1 MAQPTRIKASLLNRL
16 FSIQPGEEQKTFLLY
31 GLHFI
36 FWLGLRWGD
45 TASYTLYL
53 NDRGAAGLSLM
64 FIGNAAIAFVV
75 GLIYNSFADRVNN
88 ERLLLVLLGLLA
100 VWLVSV
106 QGMLLYPATSRP
118 GGVVYPYFYL
128 SFWAFADLTAL
139 HILTYINDFY
149 DTRAAKQ
156 SLPFL
161 LSASFAGAMVAGLSV
176 KWLALTFMP
185 LAWLV
190 CVGLM
195 IGLLLFIRRQWRGE
209 RHQLDQGR
217 LDSRSHRAP
226 KGAWTNL
233 REGFRFV
240 QISTL
245 LRVLA
250 LSTLLLTLLMKLLT
264 FQASVVFVAH
274 FQGDPVGLKNFNG
287 LVDTFSNLAGLLL
300 PSLVF
305 RPLLANLGV
314 GVTNLLFPVLTLATV
329 GALSY
334 APTLGTAINGR
345 LTDRLF
351 KKAFR
356 NPVDALLY
364 NSVPGQVR
372 GRARGFINGLV
383 TPLGTLGAGLLLLAM
398 QRGWFSPRGLS
409 ALGLLL
415 GGTYV
420 FLAYHV
426 RRAYSKAM
434 TDLLA
439 AGEASLLALGEDL
452 EWYDPATLLFLERQL
467 NNAQDERTVIFLAE
481 TLYDLQGRK
490 ALPRLQEL
498 TVSQGPQ
505 VRAAIIRLISTPWS
519 ADPIVGHICLRGL
532 HDPDLEVRRAAVV
545 ALTTSPD
552 AEQNKRWVKAFL
564 ACLNDPDEVV
574 QASVIPLLLASG
586 DFYYLMP
593 AVRVLSEWLSEN
605 APTERRMLGL
615 QVLFKTG
622 DEQLARTLI
631 HYTHDPVPAIR
642 KQATALIGDLA
653 ARSAHES
660 FQQWG
665 QAALSDQ
672 LDDADEQVRLIAVQ
686 GLGRLPGAETSRI
699 LLPTLG
705 DPAFAVRRAAG
716 AALQVFLKPELA
728 QALASPAVDRAT
740 TAAAVLCR
748 LRRGQLYSHA
758 RHYLA
763 ARLEGLIV
771 EAYQVRLQSLPF
783 QSLQLLG
790 GELLT
795 STLQE
800 EADELVEQ
808 ALWLVGIL
816 SGEQRARA
824 IWQALHDGPASQRAN
839 AWETLET
846 LTSPRLAR
854 LVMPLYDGTP
864 LPALAHYG
872 QETLALSESTPWSL
886 FQRAW
891 PALGDAADQAPA
903 SRQRLTTRRSSWLQ
917 AVVMY
922 LLVELSTLDDH
933 DQVAEELIA
942 QAARAT
948 LQLPADPLVH
958 KTASWVL
965 TRLKPA
971 AGGGAQGMMSLIE
984 KAIFIKA
991 VSIFQEMTAEELRV
1005 LAGISEEATYSA
1017 GQRIVTQGGS
1027 GDTLYIIVHGQVL
1040 VQQRSKV
1047 NGDQEETI
1055 DLALLG
1061 PRESFAE
1068 MSLFDNEPY
1077 SADVIAQEPTGVLLV
1092 RREPLMALIK
1102 RDPEIAVGLFKVFS
1116 RRLRQANARIA
1127 QLEAARL

>member
-1 MAQPTRIKASLLNRL
+1 MAQPTRVKVSLLNRL
-16 FSIQPGEEQKTFLLY
+16 FSIQPGEEKKTLLLY

-64 FIGNAAIAFVV
+64 FMGNAAIAFVV
-75 GLIYNSFADRVNN
+75 GLVYNSFADRVSN

-106 QGMLLYPATSRP
+106 QGMLLHPATGRP

-128 SFWAFADLTAL
+128 SFWAFADLTAI

-149 DTRAAKQ
+149 DTRAAKR

-161 LSASFAGAMVAGLSV
+161 LSASFAGAIVAGLSV

-195 IGLLLFIRRQWRGE
+195 LGLVLFIRWQLKGE
-209 RHQLDQGR
+209 RYRLAQGR
-217 LDSRSHRAP
+217 REGQSRRAP
-226 KGAWTNL
+226 EGAWTNL

-240 QISTL
+240 RTSTL

-250 LSTLLLTLLMKLLT
+250 LSTLLLALLMKLLT

-274 FQGDPVGLKNFNG
+274 FQDDPVGLKNFNG

-314 GVTNLLFPVLTLATV
+314 GVTNLLFPVLTLAAV

-364 NSVPGQVR
+364 NSVPGQMR

-383 TPLGTLGAGLLLLAM
+383 TPLGTLCAGLLLLAM
-398 QRGWFSPRGLS
+398 QRGWFSPTVLA
-409 ALGLLL
+409 ALGLLS
-415 GGTYV
+415 GGAYV

-426 RRAYSKAM
+426 RRAYSQAM
-434 TDLLA
+434 ADLLA
-439 AGEASLLALGEDL
+439 ASDASLFALEENL
-452 EWYDPATLLFLERQL
+452 EWYDPAMLLLLERQL
-467 NNAQDERTVIFLAE
+467 NAVPDERTVVFLAE

-498 TVSQGPQ
+498 TVSHGPQ
-505 VRAAIIRLISTPWS
+505 VRAAIIRLIGAQWS
-519 ADPIVGHICLRGL
+519 ADPIVGHVCLKGL
-532 HDPDLEVRRAAVV
+532 RDPAPEVRRAAVI
-545 ALTTSPD
+545 ALAVSPG
-552 AEQNKRWVKAFL
+552 AERNERWLAAFL
-564 ACLNDPDEVV
+564 ACLDDPDEVV
-574 QASVIPLLLASG
+574 QASVIPPLLASG
-586 DFYYLMP
+586 DFYYLVP
-593 AVRVLSEWLSEN
+593 AVRMLSEWLSEN
-605 APTERRMLGL
+605 APVERRMLGL
-615 QVLFKTG
+615 RVLFKTG

-631 HYTHDPVPAIR
+631 HYTHDPVSAMR
-642 KQATALIGDLA
+642 KQATALIGDLV
-653 ARSAHES
+653 AHSFRES
-660 FQQWG
+660 FKQWG
-665 QAALSDQ
+665 RTVLSAQ

-686 GLGRLPGAETSRI
+686 SLGRVPGAETSWV
-699 LLPTLG
+699 LLPALG
-705 DPAFAVRRAAG
+705 DPAFAVRRAACV
-716 AALQVFLKPELA
+716 ALPVLLKPELA
-728 QALASPAVDRAT
+728 QALASLEADRAT

-748 LRRGQLYSHA
+748 LRRGQLYSRA

-763 ARLEGLIV
+763 ARLEDLIL

-783 QSLQLLG
+783 QSLPLLG
-790 GELLT
+790 SELLIA
-795 STLQE
+795 TLQE

-808 ALWLVGIL
+808 TLWLVGIIK
-816 SGEQRARA
+816 GEQQAQA
-824 IWQALHDGPASQRAN
+824 IWQALREGPVSQRAN

-854 LVMPLYDGTP
+854 LVTPLYDGTP
-864 LPALAHYG
+864 LPALARYG
-872 QETLALSESTPWSL
+872 QELALPEPTPWDL
-886 FQRAW
+886 FRRAW
-891 PALGDAADQAPA
+891 PALGEAADPTAA
-903 SRQRLTTRRSSWLQ
+903 ARQRLTTRRSSWLQ

-922 LLVELSTLDDH
+922 LVVELSTLNH
-933 DQVAEELIA
+933 QDQVAEELVT

-948 LQLPADPLVH
+948 LQRPDDPLVH
-958 KTASWVL
+958 ETASWVL
-965 TRLKPA
+965 ARLNPA
-971 AGGGAQGMMSLIE
+971 AGEGAQGMMSLIE
-984 KAIFIKA
+984 KAVFIKA
-991 VSIFQEMTAEELRV
+991 ISIFQEMTAEELRV
-1005 LAGISEEATYSA
+1005 LASISEEATYSA
-1017 GQRIVTQGGS
+1017 GQRIVVQGGS
-1027 GDTLYIIVHGQVL
+1027 GNTLYIIVHGQVL
-1040 VQQRSKV
+1040 VQQRSSV
-1047 NGDQEETI
+1047 NGDKEEII

-1092 RREPLMALIK
+1092 RREPLLALIK